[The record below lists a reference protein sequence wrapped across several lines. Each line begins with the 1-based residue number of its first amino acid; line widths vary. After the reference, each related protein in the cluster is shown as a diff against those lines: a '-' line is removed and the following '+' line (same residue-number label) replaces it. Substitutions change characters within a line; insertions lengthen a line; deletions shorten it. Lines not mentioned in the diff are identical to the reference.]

1 MHSKSN
7 NVEFMIYCNADK
19 VMEEFLE
26 ISFNRQQIGLETSMF
41 AILFLILFIYCF
53 TNVI

>member
-41 AILFLILFIYCF
+41 AILFLVLLIYCI